1 MPFQAGTK
9 IHRDTEY
16 IEAGSLG
23 CTIPGSP
30 PFRMYTFW
38 GLSVLTTQGCGEH
51 VVDVVKARS
60 HRSVCG
66 PSGWR
71 TTANLFLKAIGFT
84 VETQRDITQWRSLRV
99 AKIHQETTRQRSTQ
113 SSCQIRADAPL
124 GDQNLGAVLPPL
136 MRTQER
142 ENRRGLVPNPLSN
155 PRGRLGYARY

>member
-1 MPFQAGTK
+1 M
-9 IHRDTEY
+9 Y
-16 IEAGSLG
+16 Y
-23 CTIPGSP
+23 PGLPAFS
-30 PFRMYTFW
+30 YVYLL
-38 GLSVLTTQGCGEH
+38 GLSVLTTQGCGKH
-51 VVDVVKARS
+51 VLGVVKARS

-124 GDQNLGAVLPPL
+124 RD
-136 MRTQER
+136 
-142 ENRRGLVPNPLSN
+142 
-155 PRGRLGYARY
+155 